1 MGYRLHVARVYKVK
15 YALGDAFSHKSE
27 EFHNLL
33 SALKV
38 EYTGDEYNSDFEV
51 QKDEWQKA
59 IDKLKHLYDLE
70 DEDERDEIKG
80 AVDDLAS
87 TTDEVIEMMEYYLNN
102 GDPDIDYLHLSF
114 F

>member
-1 MGYRLHVARVYKVK
+1 MGYRLHVARVYKVE
-15 YALGDAFSHKSE
+15 YALGDAFSYKSE

-38 EYTGDEYNSDFEV
+38 EYTGDEYDSDFEV

-59 IDKLKHLYDLE
+59 IDKLRHLYDLE

>member
-1 MGYRLHVARVYKVK
+1 MPLAMPSHIRVRNFIICFRLSKWNTQAT
-15 YALGDAFSHKSE
+15 S
-27 EFHNLL
+27 
-33 SALKV
+33 
-38 EYTGDEYNSDFEV
+38 SDFEV